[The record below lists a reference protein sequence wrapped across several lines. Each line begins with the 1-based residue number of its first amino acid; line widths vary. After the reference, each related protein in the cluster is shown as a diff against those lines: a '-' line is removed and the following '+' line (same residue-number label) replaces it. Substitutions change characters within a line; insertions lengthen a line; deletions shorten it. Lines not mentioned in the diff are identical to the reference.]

1 MYTPRQRSAFTPDA
15 LAKVS
20 TLFDEVWNE
29 LLLDGVL
36 TPSADVAG
44 SRERLARTLFS
55 LARAPWT
62 DAQIRQLLIRAFRND
77 AARLQRAAS

>member
-1 MYTPRQRSAFTPDA
+1 MPDA

-29 LLLDGVL
+29 LLLDGV
-36 TPSADVAG
+36 PDADVAG

-62 DAQIRQLLIRAFRND
+62 DAQIRQLLIRAFRNE
-77 AARLQRAAS
+77 AARSQRAAS

>member
-1 MYTPRQRSAFTPDA
+1 
-15 LAKVS
+15 
-20 TLFDEVWNE
+20 
-29 LLLDGVL
+29 VL